1 MVQSLERSPEPVSLY
16 DMTAP
21 PELTQYSHAYTET
34 GYLPE
39 TFLPSFMDLVVW
51 GHEHECLIDPTYNP
65 EMTFHVMQ
73 PGSSIATSLMPGE
86 AVPKHVAIVS
96 VTGKEFK
103 SESIR
108 LKSVRPFIMRE
119 IVLQNDKRMKDIALK
134 ENNRSDITQY
144 LTRIVDSMID
154 EANQS
159 WRDLHQDEEG
169 FVDEPPVPLIRLR
182 VEFTAPEGGRYDI
195 ENPQRFSNRFVKK
208 VANVNDVVQFHRK
221 KKAPQRHA
229 KVEADLPE
237 QSVMDQLSLD
247 TVKVDKLV
255 KEYLAAQNLTILPQ
269 NTFSDAVIQF
279 IDKDDK
285 HAVDQFLR
293 ESLKSQ
299 VDHLLKANDDSED
312 DIADAMEQHRAMMEQ
327 LFEQDPAKRSSKKK
341 PVRRS
346 RPDDWD
352 SDVEGGHW
360 EESRQASVAGD
371 GTPALSDIDMDDIET
386 VQPRATT
393 SKAKAKSS
401 ASSAKAL
408 RATAAS
414 KKTPAAKATSSRG
427 RKTVFDEDDDD
438 EEDDFVVV
446 DHDDDV
452 QVDEEESQGLFV
464 SAKPTASR
472 KAPPK
477 RAASPPKRKTPAR
490 SSAPKSTGKQ
500 STLNFSQSQQPTQTR
515 QVNSGRTRRVQ
526 EPVSTIE
533 SVVKTSK
540 LTTIQSDDE
549 IDDDGAFETAPSTTR
564 ASRSRR

>member
-1 MVQSLERSPEPVSLY
+1 
-16 DMTAP
+16 
-21 PELTQYSHAYTET
+21 
-34 GYLPE
+34 
-39 TFLPSFMDLVVW
+39 MDLIVW

-108 LKSVRPFIMRE
+108 LKSVRPFMMKE
-119 IVLQNDKRMKDIALK
+119 IVLQDDKRMRDIALK
-134 ENNRSDITQY
+134 ENNRSDVTQY
-144 LTRIVDSMID
+144 LTKIVDSMIE
-154 EANQS
+154 EANRS
-159 WRDLHQDEEG
+159 WHDLHQDEEG

-221 KKAPQRHA
+221 KKAPQRHT
-229 KVEADLPE
+229 KVEAELPE
-237 QSVMDQLSLD
+237 QSVMDALSLD

-299 VDHLLKANDDSED
+299 VDHLLKANNDEED
-312 DIADAMEQHRAMMEQ
+312 DIVEAMDQHRARMEQ
-327 LFEQDPAKRSSKKK
+327 LFEQDPEKRSTKKK
-341 PVRRS
+341 AVRRS

-352 SDVEGGHW
+352 SDVEGGPW
-360 EESRQASVAGD
+360 EESGQASVAGD
-371 GTPALSDIDMDDIET
+371 GTPIVSEVDMDDIEI
-386 VQPRATT
+386 VQPRTTTT
-393 SKAKAKSS
+393 SKTKGKTSGTATRAP
-401 ASSAKAL
+401 
-408 RATAAS
+408 RATAAA
-414 KKTPAAKATSSRG
+414 KKTPAPKATSSRA

-446 DHDDDV
+446 DHDDDD
-452 QVDEEESQGLFV
+452 QGEAEESQGLFV
-464 SAKPTASR
+464 SAKPSAGR
-472 KAPPK
+472 KAASKVPPK
-477 RAASPPKRKTPAR
+477 RTASPPKRKTPAR

-500 STLNFSQSQQPTQTR
+500 SILNFSQSQQPTQTR
-515 QVNSGRTRRVQ
+515 QANNSRSRRVQ
-526 EPVSTIE
+526 EPVSTI
-533 SVVKTSK
+533 
-540 LTTIQSDDE
+540 QS
-549 IDDDGAFETAPSTTR
+549 TARTR
-564 ASRSRR
+564 S